1 MRAVNDL
8 ADELSEADLAVFGVE
23 DREDMAPQS
32 VVGSIGYNLD
42 ALPDRQAF
50 LTEAAR
56 HIAHSR
62 RSQHPLCFAIV
73 AFDHGTHG
81 VGAEGHTAE
90 EAFLREATAPWRD
103 VLRMVQEIDHLGVR
117 VHLDTGCIALGGDA
131 IGEAIHESNE
141 WIGHFHAAQP
151 QLAGF
156 SVPAPNH
163 AEAAAALAGIGYNL
177 WLSIEMRE
185 QPEAMA
191 SLGEAVR
198 RVKEIYALI

>member
-42 ALPDRQAF
+42 ALPDREAF

-90 EAFLREATAPWRD
+90 EAFLREATARWRD
-103 VLRMVQEIDHLGVR
+103 VLRTEDLVGRWGEDEFAIVLVNCTTVSAVQLCWRLREETPEGHSFSAGLVSYQGTETVDDLVDRAGDCLMQAKAKGPDRTVAEGL
-117 VHLDTGCIALGGDA
+117 VDLD
-131 IGEAIHESNE
+131 
-141 WIGHFHAAQP
+141 
-151 QLAGF
+151 
-156 SVPAPNH
+156 
-163 AEAAAALAGIGYNL
+163 
-177 WLSIEMRE
+177 
-185 QPEAMA
+185 
-191 SLGEAVR
+191 
-198 RVKEIYALI
+198 